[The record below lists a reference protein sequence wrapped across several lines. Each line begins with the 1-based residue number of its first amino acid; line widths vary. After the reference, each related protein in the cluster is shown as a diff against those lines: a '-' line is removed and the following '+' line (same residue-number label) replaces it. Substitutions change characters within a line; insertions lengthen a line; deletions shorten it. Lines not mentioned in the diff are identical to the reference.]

1 MAAARNV
8 AIVLGLAAV
17 VAFVPG
23 GGTTS
28 DVIAAVLSTLI
39 LVSIVVLIARVYRER
54 RLDLDS
60 LGDRWRGV
68 LYGALGVIVLAMAAR
83 DRLVETGGGTLL
95 WIAAL
100 GVASYSLY
108 LVWRRYR
115 EYA

>member
-8 AIVLGLAAV
+8 AIVLLLAAGY
-17 VAFVPG
+17 AFVPVV
-23 GGTTS
+23 GTTG

-39 LVSIVVLIARVYRER
+39 LVSIVFLLARVYRER
-54 RLDLDS
+54 RLDLDG

-100 GVASYSLY
+100 GAASYSLY